1 MVGMAGVEPA
11 TSCPPDKRA
20 ARLRHIPHFLLAASA
35 AGPRPHWIPDGGGS
49 KCRATLPSSRRRL
62 ACVAADRARLVQVR
76 GLVRL
81 TEQIQFAGFV
91 QWRQRMRSIL
101 VNLRLHRPKRCRL
114 PLTYTWYWM
123 VDTVGIEPT
132 TAGLQGQLAPLVHAC
147 PMEEAKWTDRDST
160 ALL

>member
-1 MVGMAGVEPA
+1 MRVV
-11 TSCPPDKRA
+11 PP
-20 ARLRHIPHFLLAASA
+20 
-35 AGPRPHWIPDGGGS
+35 GGI
-49 KCRATLPSSRRRL
+49 
-62 ACVAADRARLVQVR
+62 
-76 GLVRL
+76 VRL
-81 TEQIQFAGFV
+81 TVQIQFAGFV

-147 PMEEAKWTDRDST
+147 PLKELKWTDRDSNPAFCRAKAACSHYHYQPVVT
-160 ALL
+160 RRRIELRFRD